1 MPSLLSRATTALA
14 GAAFIAGMAFAGP
27 ASAADLTIRF
37 AWYMPPHTAT
47 ADQGLKIAKN
57 IEKESG
63 GKIKVET
70 YPSGSL
76 AKESTMAQALQNNT
90 ANMGVMAMHWWS
102 SQEPALEW
110 DTIPFLVDD
119 AGQLLDVLHGQ
130 LGQDINKI
138 FEKHGVKII
147 GWGFYGYAESYI
159 NTKHTIKVPADL
171 KGLKMR
177 SEGSLN
183 GDFLKNQGA
192 IPVAVDSS
200 EVYTALQRGTLDGAA
215 SGMSSIVSRKWY
227 EVGKYITPIHYVPL
241 VYPVQVN
248 LKWWNGLTDAQ
259 RDAISKAA
267 TESEKG
273 NVQAIE
279 DEFKS
284 DIETAKKQ
292 GDEIYNPTKD
302 DLAKWKDATYQA
314 AVKTYL
320 SQAGDTGKQLIDD
333 VNKAMGND
341 AAASGQANQ

>member
-1 MPSLLSRATTALA
+1 MTLISRRATMGLA
-14 GAAFIAGMAFAGP
+14 GLAGLALLAGVAFAGP
-27 ASAADLTIRF
+27 ASAADLSIRF

-47 ADQGLKIAKN
+47 ADQGLKVADN
-57 IEKESG
+57 IKEESG
-63 GKIKVET
+63 GKIEVET

-90 ANMGVMAMHWWS
+90 ANMGIMAMHWWS
-102 SQEPALEW
+102 SQEPSLEW
-110 DTIPFLVDD
+110 DTIPFLIDD
-119 AGQLLDVLHGQ
+119 AGQLLKVLHGQ
-130 LGQDINKI
+130 LGQDINAI

-159 NTKHTIKVPADL
+159 NTKHAIKLPTDL

-183 GDFLKNQGA
+183 GDFLKAQGA

-227 EVGKYITPIHYVPL
+227 EVGKHITPIHYVPL

-248 LKWWNGLTDAQ
+248 LKWWNGLTDGQ
-259 RDAISKAA
+259 RNTISKAVA
-267 TESEKG
+267 ESESG

-284 DIETAKKQ
+284 DIEAAKKE
-292 GDEIYNPTKD
+292 GDEIYRPTKD
-302 DLAKWKDATYQA
+302 DLAKWKAATYDQ
-314 AVKTYL
+314 AVKTYV
-320 SQAGDTGKQLIDD
+320 SQSGDTGKKLIAD
-333 VNKAMGND
+333 VNSAMG
-341 AAASGQANQ
+341 AADQAGK